1 MGLNIHLGGVAAD
14 MGGALGAGV
23 SRGVDEALE
32 ENRRKQQEK
41 ERQDYENA
49 VRARGFELDQQVRE
63 EKQTYDAGL
72 LAEKRTYD
80 ADVLAEK
87 RGFDAKQADAA
98 QEAENLQA
106 GRTAVERIGALFQ
119 GNLARDGEPMSES
132 QFAHEKL
139 KRETEEKLTTPGLT
153 VRDVSDILFTLDQQ
167 LGSLAEQEDNQEM
180 EGAFAAISTPD
191 ENGVTVASES
201 DLLNLQNL
209 MDSGDVQGFRQEV
222 GAVTERH
229 LNQVARDGLFNSVAE
244 VVSASVHRWK
254 EQPMPSHVMDG
265 TEEAEYMS
273 WRQAQEG
280 QIARAIKTQTI
291 MRQALGGNYNP
302 FEGEAA
308 INEILYAVDPVTKR
322 KVLAQEKAEEEER
335 AAAEAAVTGM
345 WKIAETAE
353 SAEDAEAR
361 IGVVKDATLN
371 ELSPSGLPSGK
382 PFIKPKPTNPA
393 KVMPWY
399 TGEVE
404 RLMDDGRAEDA
415 DFLLNELERKIEEM
429 DAQTPAPQ

>member
-14 MGGALGAGV
+14 MGAALGAGI
-23 SRGVDEALE
+23 SKGVDEELE

-49 VRARGFELDQQVRE
+49 VRTRGFERDQQVRE
-63 EKQTYDAGL
+63 EKRTYDAGL
-72 LAEKRTYD
+72 LAEERTYD

-87 RGFDAKQADAA
+87 RGFEANQADAA
-98 QEAENLQA
+98 QKAENLQA
-106 GRTAVERIGALFQ
+106 GRTAVERIDALFQ
-119 GNLARDGEPMSES
+119 GNLAGDGEPPSAS
-132 QFAHEKL
+132 QFAHEQL
-139 KRETEEKLTTPGLT
+139 KRETEGKLATPGLT

-191 ENGVTVASES
+191 EDGVTVASES

-244 VVSASVHRWK
+244 VVSSSVHRWK

-265 TEEAEYMS
+265 TEETEYMS
-273 WRQAQEG
+273 WRQTQEG
-280 QIARAIKTQTI
+280 QIAREIKSQTI

-308 INEILYAVDPVTKR
+308 INEILYAVDPVTTR
-322 KVLAQEKAEEEER
+322 KVLAQEKAEEEKRMADE
-335 AAAEAAVTGM
+335 AAAAGR
-345 WKIAETAE
+345 WKIAETAK
-353 SAEDAEAR
+353 SAEDAAAR
-361 IGVVKDATLN
+361 I
-371 ELSPSGLPSGK
+371 
-382 PFIKPKPTNPA
+382 
-393 KVMPWY
+393 
-399 TGEVE
+399 EV
-404 RLMDDGRAEDA
+404 AEDA
-415 DFLLNELERKIEEM
+415 KTETQEPGQATLKELQEKMQAAIDSGDR
-429 DAQTPAPQ
+429 DAAVEYLRQIRSMTQPPK

>member
-49 VRARGFELDQQVRE
+49 VRARGFERDQQVRE

-87 RGFDAKQADAA
+87 RGFEANQADAA
-98 QEAENLQA
+98 QKAENLQA
-106 GRTAVERIGALFQ
+106 GRTAVERIDGLFQ
-119 GNLARDGEPMSES
+119 GKLAQDGEPMSAS
-132 QFAHEKL
+132 QFAHEQL
-139 KRETEEKLTTPGLT
+139 KRETEEKLTPGLT
-153 VRDVSDILFTLDQQ
+153 VRDVSDILFTLDQK
-167 LGSLAEQEDNQEM
+167 LGFLAEQEDNQEM

-209 MDSGDVQGFRQEV
+209 MDSGDVQGFKQEV
-222 GAVTERH
+222 VAVTERH

-280 QIARAIKTQTI
+280 QIARAIKNQTL

-308 INEILYAVDPVTKR
+308 INEILYTVDPVTKR

-335 AAAEAAVTGM
+335 KAAEAAVEGR
-345 WKIAETAE
+345 WKIAESAE
-353 SAEDAEAR
+353 SAEDAADR
-361 IGVVKDATLN
+361 I
-371 ELSPSGLPSGK
+371 
-382 PFIKPKPTNPA
+382 
-393 KVMPWY
+393 
-399 TGEVE
+399 EV
-404 RLMDDGRAEDA
+404 AEDA
-415 DFLLNELERKIEEM
+415 EAAKKETQEPGQATLKELQEEM
-429 DAQTPAPQ
+429 QAAIDSGDRDAAVEYLGQIRSMTQTPK

>member
-14 MGGALGAGV
+14 MGGALGAGI
-23 SRGVDEALE
+23 SKGVDEGLE

-49 VRARGFELDQQVRE
+49 VRARGFERDQQVRE
-63 EKQTYDAGL
+63 EKRTYDAGL
-72 LAEKRTYD
+72 LAEKRTYA

-87 RGFDAKQADAA
+87 RGFEAKQADAA

-106 GRTAVERIGALFQ
+106 GRTAVERIDALFQ
-119 GNLARDGEPMSES
+119 GNLARDGEPMSAS

-139 KRETEEKLTTPGLT
+139 KRETEEKLTPGLT

-180 EGAFAAISTPD
+180 EGALAAISTPD

-222 GAVTERH
+222 AAVTERH

-244 VVSASVHRWK
+244 VVSSSVHRWK

-280 QIARAIKTQTI
+280 HIARAIKNQTI

-335 AAAEAAVTGM
+335 MAAEAAVAGR
-345 WKIAETAE
+345 WKIAESAE
-353 SAEDAEAR
+353 SAQDAADRLE
-361 IGVVKDATLN
+361 VVENAI
-371 ELSPSGLPSGK
+371 PSNLPSGAAY
-382 PFIKPKPTNPA
+382 IVERPKEPA
-393 KVMPWY
+393 AVMPWL
-399 TGEVE
+399 VE
-404 RLMDDGRAEDA
+404 EAQRLADAGRAEDA
-415 DFLLNELERKIEEM
+415 AFLMDELERAVAKLEVK
-429 DAQTPAPQ
+429 TPEPKK